1 MKPSFAIVGCGRVG
15 KALGKHLQSVG
26 YSLTGIST
34 QSMDSA
40 EKAASIIGTK
50 NFTSHSW
57 EITKNADIVFITT
70 PDGVIADVC
79 TQLAKNKGFKSD
91 AVVLHCSGAHPSTI
105 LSSALECGTN
115 IGSMHPLQSFSAESS
130 GNTFEGIVI
139 SVEGDEKAV
148 TVATQISNDLGSN
161 CLTIKTDSKILYHAA
176 AVVACNYLVA
186 LQDAAF
192 KLMEKA
198 GISKDD
204 VFAVLSPL
212 ISGTLSNIEKSGT
225 IKSLTGPI
233 ARGDIETITRHING
247 INDKAPEILS
257 LYNALGLYTIGLAK
271 AGGTITDIKA
281 QELNN
286 LLGQTK

>member
-15 KALGKHLQSVG
+15 KALGKHLQSIG

-34 QSMDSA
+34 QSVDSA
-40 EKAASIIGTK
+40 EKAASIVGTK
-50 NFTSHSW
+50 NFTMNSW
-57 EITKNADIVFITT
+57 EITKKADIVFITT

-79 TQLAKNKGFKSD
+79 TQLTQKKGYKSD

-105 LSSALECGTN
+105 LSSARECGVN
-115 IGSMHPLQSFSAESS
+115 IGSMHPLQSFSAESTE
-130 GNTFEGIVI
+130 NTFKGIVI
-139 SVEGDEKAV
+139 SIEGEEKAV
-148 TVATQISNDLGSN
+148 TTAAQIANDLGSN
-161 CLTIKTDSKILYHAA
+161 CLTIKTDSKVLYHAA
-176 AVVACNYLVA
+176 AVIACNYLVT

-198 GISKDD
+198 GISEND

-212 ISGTLSNIEKSGT
+212 ISGTLSNIEKAGT

-247 INDKAPEILS
+247 ISEKAPEILN
-257 LYNALGLYTIGLAK
+257 LYNSLGLYTIGLAK
-271 AGGTITDIKA
+271 AGGTITDVKA
-281 QELNN
+281 EELNK
-286 LLGQTK
+286 LLGQKK